1 MPVPLLIANNMHR
14 IFWNHL
20 QSLSIMYCIYYFATL
35 FPTFKAGHSRTIV
48 MRVVS
53 IEALRNV
60 GRDKSCWVDARHIN
74 HWTLPPGIPKKTLRK
89 PAF

>member
-1 MPVPLLIANNMHR
+1 MHR
-14 IFWNHL
+14 SFWNHL
-20 QSLSIMYCIYYFATL
+20 QSLSIMCCICTVYFATL

-53 IEALRNV
+53 IEALWMV

-74 HWTLPPGIPKKTLRK
+74 HWTLPPGIPKKT
-89 PAF
+89 